1 MSDFIKNEQNYRQ
14 FFLLNC
20 NLLTFSNLAI
30 FLLNLKEVAQLWT
43 NNEQLV
49 LFSSNEQLPLFEIFY
64 STRNF
69 LKRATGN
76 EETNNCS
83 FFRVTSKL
91 FEKRAV
97 SPYSKYFTL
106 RVVLTPP
113 ILFVEHSKCHSLTVE
128 NYTLQKEN
136 FECYESY
143 IAPKFKT
150 SNQDNHFA
158 KQLILSGESKIELI
172 CLVLFNTIWMLSTYS

>member
-1 MSDFIKNEQNYRQ
+1 M
-14 FFLLNC
+14 
-20 NLLTFSNLAI
+20 
-30 FLLNLKEVAQLWT
+30 LNLKEIAQLWT
-43 NNEQLV
+43 SNEQLV
-49 LFSSNEQLPLFEIFY
+49 LFSSNEQLQLFEIFY
-64 STRNF
+64 STRNY
-69 LKRATGN
+69 LKTSQTGN

-106 RVVLTPP
+106 RVVLTPL
-113 ILFVEHSKCHSLTVE
+113 ILFVEHSKCHGLTVA

-136 FECYESY
+136 FECYESC

-172 CLVLFNTIWMLSTYS
+172 CLVLFNTFECFQKVIGGYPYWPQMKNFKSRLWYREIVHP